1 MKTLLMA
8 SLSVYAI
15 SNAFA
20 AGLPQPPVIAYDC
33 DSCEKLSRVPLSY
46 SWAADTQSLALKKA
60 LKPRPSK
67 SLQRVMTLAEL
78 RRGINVHTHA
88 DGAIVRVS
96 VQKSRGNAAL
106 ASLRILTPDGVE
118 HAPSEVAEVHTPGA
132 GLAGADEHALP
143 TVMVLNKNAGH
154 GKFVLKSTD
163 TAIDET
169 TPVFVHVYDRYSD
182 ISLEVS
188 TEKEHYYFG
197 EELVVKVR
205 MDEEDDALP
214 IDYMTL
220 TLRSPEGETWPLSF
234 YEVDEGLYEA
244 RMPLPEARNSHGE
257 NWYVEVFAESWLE
270 EDTISLSTHIAFSC
284 SIQSGAVRSIRQ
296 TGSTPEFLE
305 SEVEVATASRYGL
318 QAVLYGTG
326 ADGRKLPVSIH
337 QTAQWL
343 EPGKHTLKLQ
353 MNIPA
358 DSNAGAPWSVGYLQ
372 LTDYGQYKPVYRF
385 DELLPLTEEHA

>member
-8 SLSVYAI
+8 SLSVCAI
-15 SNAFA
+15 STAFA
-20 AGLPQPPVIAYDC
+20 AVLPQSPVTAYDC

-46 SWAADTQSLALKKA
+46 SWATDAQSLTFQKA
-60 LKPRPSK
+60 LKARPSK
-67 SLQRVMTLAEL
+67 SLQRVITLAEL
-78 RRGINVHTHA
+78 RRGINLHTHA

-96 VQKSRGNAAL
+96 VQKSKGHAAL
-106 ASLRILTPDGVE
+106 ATLRIQTPDGVE
-118 HAPSEVAEVHTPGA
+118 HAPSEVADVHTPGA

-143 TVMVLNKNAGH
+143 TVLVLHKNAGH

-163 TAIDET
+163 TALDEA

-182 ISLEVS
+182 ISLQVS

-197 EELVVKVR
+197 EDLVVKVR
-205 MDEEDDALP
+205 MDEGDDTLP

-220 TLRSPEGETWPLSF
+220 TLRSPEGETWSLSF

-257 NWYVEVFAESWLE
+257 NWYVEVLAESWLE
-270 EDTISLSTHIAFSC
+270 EDTVSLSTHIAFSC

-296 TGSTPEFLE
+296 TGSSPTLLE
-305 SEVEVATASRYGL
+305 TEIEVATASRYGL
-318 QAVLYGTG
+318 QAVLFGTG
-326 ADGRKLPVSIH
+326 ADGKRYPVSIN

-343 EPGKHTLKLQ
+343 EPGKHTLALQ
-353 MNIPA
+353 MSVPE
-358 DSNAGAPWSVGYLQ
+358 DRKAGAPWSVGYLQ

-385 DELLPLTEEHA
+385 DGLLPLTEEHA